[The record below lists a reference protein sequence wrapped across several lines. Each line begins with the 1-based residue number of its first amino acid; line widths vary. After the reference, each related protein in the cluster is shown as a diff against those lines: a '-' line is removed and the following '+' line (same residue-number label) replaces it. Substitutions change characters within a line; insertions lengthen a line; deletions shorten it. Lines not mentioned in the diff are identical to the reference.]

1 MIWMCPRQRQNISKK
16 YTYSQFKNK
25 LLIQWQNDYQLT
37 NNNKQNP
44 NIENYRRIDTHP
56 TRNPVW
62 SQLLQWK
69 ADPDPQIRYSYR
81 SVQNYQ
87 TINIVDEYE
96 VYIREIVSIQWTSD
110 SSSVHE
116 KKTKV
121 LNTIL
126 WYVIHLINN
135 C

>member
-1 MIWMCPRQRQNISKK
+1 MCPRQRRNIPKK
-16 YTYSQFKNK
+16 YTNSHFKNK

-44 NIENYRRIDTHP
+44 NIENYRWIDTNP
-56 TRNPVW
+56 TRSPVW
-62 SQLLQWK
+62 SQLLQQK
-69 ADPDPQIRYSYR
+69 ADPDQQIRYSYR

-96 VYIREIVSIQWTSD
+96 VYIRDIVSIQWTSD

-116 KKTKV
+116 KKRRKRR
-121 LNTIL
+121 
-126 WYVIHLINN
+126 
-135 C
+135 